1 MDKLLGLKSNEFQS
15 LGYDIKK
22 LSLDVLDRPSK
33 GKLVL
38 MTSINPT
45 PAGEGKTTLN
55 IGLSMALNRLGKTA
69 VSCLREPA
77 LGPNFGMKGPATG
90 GGKCEV
96 LPTEMINLHFTGDF
110 HAVTSAHNLLAALV
124 DNHVFHGNEL
134 NVDKVILKRVM
145 DMNDRS
151 LRRIQLLNG
160 QESGFDLSVT
170 SEIMAILCLSKS
182 LEEMEERLSRMIV
195 AYDHDGKA
203 LMAKDF
209 DAVHGMM
216 RLLNEAIKPN
226 LVKTSEG
233 TPALIHGG
241 PFANIAHGCN
251 SLLATEMGLR
261 LADFA
266 VTEAGFGA
274 DLGAEKFFNIKC
286 RQGNL
291 DVAAVVIVVSIKA
304 LKINGGQA
312 LEDLDNENLSALEEG
327 FKHLNK
333 HIENCKKF
341 NDNVLITTNVFDT
354 DTQDELELFQKTYP
368 EATLSYAFT
377 QGGQGVEDL
386 AQQIIDKTM
395 VESSSRFLY
404 PCALNYVDKIKTIA
418 KELYGAS
425 SVEIPQEVVDQL
437 NALDNQE
444 MQVCIAKTQYSF
456 SNDPKLLGVP
466 KDFTIKVTGI
476 NPCNGAG
483 FVVVRLGNI
492 LTMPGLPKTPRGLH
506 P

>member
-1 MDKLLGLKSNEFQS
+1 MHKKLNLKLNEYES
-15 LGYDIKK
+15 VGYGISK
-22 LSLDVLDRPSK
+22 LSLDVLKREHK

-55 IGLSMALNRLGKTA
+55 IGLSMALNRLGANA
-69 VSCLREPA
+69 VSCLREPS

-90 GGKCEV
+90 GGLCEV
-96 LPTEMINLHFTGDF
+96 LPAEKINLHFTGDF

-134 NVDKVILKRVM
+134 NVDRIMIRRVM

-151 LRRIQLLNG
+151 LRRITLNGG

-182 LEEMEERLSRMIV
+182 YEEMEARLSKMVV
-195 AYDHDGKA
+195 AIDKDGKNLTA
-203 LMAKDF
+203 HDF
-209 DAVHGMM
+209 DAVFGMM
-216 RLLNEAIKPN
+216 RLLDDALKPN
-226 LVKTSEG
+226 LVRTTEG
-233 TPALIHGG
+233 TPAIIHGG

-251 SLLATEMGLR
+251 SILATEMGLK
-261 LADFA
+261 LADYA

-312 LEDLDNENLSALEEG
+312 LEDLDIENLDALNEG
-327 FKHLNK
+327 FKHLDK
-333 HIENCKKF
+333 HISNCKQF
-341 NDNVLITTNVFDT
+341 HDTVLVTTNVFDT
-354 DTQDELELFQKTYP
+354 DSKKELELFKDKYP
-368 EATLSYAFT
+368 DATLSYAFT
-377 QGGQGVEDL
+377 QGGAGVEDL
-386 AQQIIDKTM
+386 AQQIIDLDKTCAKPRLLYECKSTY
-395 VESSSRFLY
+395 ES
-404 PCALNYVDKIKTIA
+404 KINEIA
-418 KELYGAS
+418 KQLYGAKA
-425 SVEIPQEVVDQL
+425 VDIPDEILSEL
-437 NALDNQE
+437 NALEDQS

-466 KDFTIKVTGI
+466 KDFTIRVSSI
-476 NPCNGAG
+476 HASHGAG

-492 LTMPGLPKTPRGLH
+492 LTMPGLPKSPRGLQ
-506 P
+506 